1 MSKMSQLA
9 TEIEE
14 LRHCGEILIGIS
26 DSLRDLFSCSDK
38 TDEPKDAPTAEKPAP
53 KKNEPE
59 KKAPTLADVR
69 ALLAEKSRDGFTAQV
84 RAIITAHGA
93 NKLSEIDPAEFPS
106 IMKEAEVLGNG

>member
-9 TEIEE
+9 AEIEE

-26 DSLRDLFSCSDK
+26 DSLRDLFCGSDK
-38 TDEPKDAPTAEKPAP
+38 TDEPKDAPEAEKTPA
-53 KKNEPE
+53 
-59 KKAPTLADVR
+59 LADVR

-93 NKLSEIDPAEFPS
+93 NKLSEIDPSEFPA

>member
-9 TEIEE
+9 AEIEE

-26 DSLRDLFSCSDK
+26 DSLRDLFSGSDK
-38 TDEPKDAPTAEKPAP
+38 TDEAKAAPAPEKPAP
-53 KKNEPE
+53 KKSEPE
-59 KKAPTLADVR
+59 KKTPALADVR

-84 RAIITAHGA
+84 RAIITADEA

>member
-9 TEIEE
+9 VEIEE

-26 DSLRDLFSCSDK
+26 DSLRDLFGG
-38 TDEPKDAPTAEKPAP
+38 EEKPAKTEQTAQPAEPEP
-53 KKNEPE
+53 KQPEPE
-59 KKAPTLADVR
+59 KMAPTLADVR

-93 NKLSEIDPAEFPS
+93 NKLSEIDPSEFPA

>member
-1 MSKMSQLA
+1 MSKMSQIA
-9 TEIEE
+9 AEIEE

-26 DSLRDLFSCSDK
+26 DSLRDLFSGEEKSAK
-38 TDEPKDAPTAEKPAP
+38 AKQTAQPVETVPEQA
-53 KKNEPE
+53 EPE
-59 KKAPTLADVR
+59 EKAPTLADVR

>member
-9 TEIEE
+9 AEIEE

-26 DSLRDLFSCSDK
+26 DSLRDLFSGSDK
-38 TDEPKDAPTAEKPAP
+38 ADEPKDAPASEKPAT
-53 KKNEPE
+53 KKCEQE
-59 KKAPTLADVR
+59 KKAPALADVR

>member
-9 TEIEE
+9 AEIEE

-26 DSLRDLFSCSDK
+26 DSLRDLFSGSDK
-38 TDEPKDAPTAEKPAP
+38 TDEAKDAPTAEKPAP
-53 KKNEPE
+53 KKSEPE
-59 KKAPTLADVR
+59 KKAPALADVR

-93 NKLSEIDPAEFPS
+93 NKLSEIDPVEFPS

>member
-9 TEIEE
+9 AEIEE

-26 DSLRDLFSCSDK
+26 DSLHDLFSGPDK
-38 TDEPKDAPTAEKPAP
+38 TDEPKDAPAAEKPAP
-53 KKNEPE
+53 KKSEPE
-59 KKAPTLADVR
+59 KKAPALADVR

>member
-26 DSLRDLFSCSDK
+26 DSLRDLFSGSDK

-106 IMKEAEVLGNG
+106 IIKEAEVLGNG

>member
-9 TEIEE
+9 AEIEE

-26 DSLRDLFSCSDK
+26 DSLRDLFCGSDK
-38 TDEPKDAPTAEKPAP
+38 TDEPKDAPEAEKPTP
-53 KKNEPE
+53 KKSEPE
-59 KKAPTLADVR
+59 KKAPALADVR
-69 ALLAEKSRDGFTAQV
+69 ALAEKSRDGFTAQV

>member
-9 TEIEE
+9 AEIEE

-26 DSLRDLFSCSDK
+26 DSLRDLFSGSDK
-38 TDEPKDAPTAEKPAP
+38 PAEPKQAPAAEKPVP
-53 KKNEPE
+53 KQPDPE
-59 KKAPTLADVR
+59 KKTPTLAHVR

-93 NKLSEIDPAEFPS
+93 NKLSEIAPAEFPS

>member
-9 TEIEE
+9 AEIEE

-26 DSLRDLFSCSDK
+26 DSLRDLFCGSDK
-38 TDEPKDAPTAEKPAP
+38 TDEPKDAPEAEKPAP
-53 KKNEPE
+53 KKSEPE
-59 KKAPTLADVR
+59 KKAPSLADVR

-93 NKLSEIDPAEFPS
+93 NKLSEIDPVEFPS